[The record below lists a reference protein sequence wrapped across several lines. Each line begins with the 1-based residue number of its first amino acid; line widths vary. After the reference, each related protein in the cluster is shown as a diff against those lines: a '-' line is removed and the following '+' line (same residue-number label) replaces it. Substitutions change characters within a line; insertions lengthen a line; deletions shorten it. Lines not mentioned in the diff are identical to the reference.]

1 MSWLDPV
8 FACDFYKMH
17 HKFQYPSGSQVIYA
31 NFTPRSNRLSKGI
44 DGKPI
49 DKIVWVGLQGFIK
62 WFLIDHFNKYFFNRP
77 IDQIVSKLKRRMGP
91 DYDTT
96 HFEELHSL
104 GYLPIV
110 IKSLPEGSVVDMK
123 IPVMTVYNTLP
134 DQQFAVFW
142 VTNFLETALS
152 NELWPTTTVASI
164 AYEYRKLLERYAAK
178 TGSPKDFVLWQ
189 GHDFSYRGVEGLMA
203 AFMNFGHLTS
213 FLGTDTI
220 PAIDYAEEYYDG
232 LNTFVGGSVYATEHS
247 VMCAGGKESEIDTYR
262 RIMSEVHPT
271 GVVSIVSDTWDFW
284 KVVGG
289 PDSIAAQLKD
299 VIMNRQPDAIGL
311 NKVVF
316 RPDSGDPVEILCGIK
331 YTELDSGAELPH
343 WTDLEEI
350 LVDFVKIGDTYHEIF
365 WDYDDYG
372 DVQGYSL
379 DKTNHT
385 DYSAKGAVECLWDI
399 FGGTITETGHKLLDC
414 HVGLIYGD
422 SITLDR
428 ANKILKN
435 LEAKGFAS
443 ANVVFGIGSYT
454 YQYNTRDTFGFAM
467 KATWALIDGEDHE
480 LFKDPVTDSGVKKS
494 AKGLLRVELE
504 DGKFVLYD
512 QQNEFGEMLGELQP
526 VFINGNLVNETSL
539 EKIREKVNQSLL
551 TELASVVK

>member
-1 MSWLDPV
+1 MTWLDPV

-17 HKFQYPSGSQVIYA
+17 HKFQYPEGTEVVYA
-31 NFTPRSNRLSKGI
+31 NFTPRSNHLSKGI

-49 DKIVWVGLQGFIK
+49 EKIVWVGLQGFIK
-62 WFLIDHFNKYFFNRP
+62 WFLIEHWNTHFFKKP
-77 IDQIVSKLKRRMGP
+77 IKQIVAKLKRRMGP

-96 HFEELHSL
+96 HFEELHKL
-104 GYLPIV
+104 GYLPIC

-123 IPVMTVYNTLP
+123 IPVLTVYNTLP
-134 DQQFAVFW
+134 EQLFAVFW

-152 NELWPTTTVASI
+152 NELWPVTTVASI
-164 AYEYRKLLERYAAK
+164 AYEYRKLLEKYAEK

-189 GHDFSYRGVEGLMA
+189 GHDFSYRGIEGLMA
-203 AFMNFGHLTS
+203 AFQSFGHLTS

-220 PAIDYAEEYYDG
+220 PAIDYAEAYYG
-232 LNTFVGGSVYATEHS
+232 GMNTYVGGSVPATEHS
-247 VMCAGGKESEIDTYR
+247 VMCAGGKETEIETYR
-262 RIMSEVHPT
+262 RILTKVHPT

-284 KVVGG
+284 NVVGG
-289 PDSIAAQLKD
+289 DNSIAAQLKD

-311 NKVVF
+311 NKTVF
-316 RPDSGDPVEILCGIK
+316 RPDSGDPVLILCGDPESDNE
-331 YTELDSGAELPH
+331 YAR
-343 WTDLEEI
+343 
-350 LVDFVKIGDTYHEIF
+350 
-365 WDYDDYG
+365 
-372 DVQGYSL
+372 
-379 DKTNHT
+379 
-385 DYSAKGAVECLWDI
+385 KGAVECLWDI
-399 FGGTITETGHKLLDC
+399 FGGTVTATGHKLLDS

-428 ANKILKN
+428 ANQILQR

-467 KATWALIDGEDHE
+467 KATWAMIDGKGHD

-494 AKGLLRVELE
+494 AKGLLRVEKE

-512 QQNEFGEMLGELQP
+512 QQGEIEELGGQLEP
-526 VFINGNLVNETSL
+526 VFTNGLLVSETTLEEIRQRVNE
-539 EKIREKVNQSLL
+539 SLL
-551 TELASVVK
+551 TS